1 MNIVVIGNGK
11 IGRSITENLA
21 KEGHD
26 LVVID
31 NNEST
36 LSDTI
41 NGHDVMTVCGNG
53 ASRVVQT
60 EAGVKN
66 ADLVI
71 AVTDGDELNLLCCLV
86 AKKLGAERTI
96 ARVRNPEYSDE
107 LALIREDLGLSLA
120 INPDFNSA
128 QEIFSVL
135 RFPGVMNVEK
145 FAKGRVELAEFRLP
159 KGSPLSG
166 HSLTELNKRF
176 KVKVL
181 VCAVRRGDETFIPK
195 GDFVFMPEDCISF
208 VASPD
213 ESERFLITAGI
224 PVRPPRNTIIV
235 GAGRITFYLTRMLR
249 SIGIRPTVIDSS
261 KEKCRLF
268 SEAFPGCLVLHG
280 DGADRDLL
288 AEEGIDRADAFVAAT
303 GTDEVN
309 ILLSMYAN
317 SQRVPKVV
325 TKVSRFSMVDL
336 VGDENLGSII
346 SPKDITS
353 SQVTSFVRAMENSG
367 ASNNVETLYRIVNGT
382 VEALEFIV
390 RENDSRLTDIPLKNL
405 RLKSGLLIGCIIR
418 SNKVI
423 IPDGSACIKTGDRVI
438 VITTI
443 PRLTSLQNII
453 D

>member
-21 KEGHD
+21 KEGHN

-31 NNEST
+31 NNEAT

-60 EAGVKN
+60 EARVKN

-159 KGSPLSG
+159 GSSPLSG

-181 VCAVRRGDETFIPK
+181 VCAVRRGEETFIPK
-195 GDFVFMPEDCISF
+195 GDFVLMPEDCISF

-213 ESERFLITAGI
+213 ESERFLIAAGI
-224 PVRPPRNTIIV
+224 PVRPPKNTIIV
-235 GAGRITFYLTRMLR
+235 GAGRISYYLTRMLR
-249 SIGIRPTVIDSS
+249 SIGIRPTVIDND

-288 AEEGIDRADAFVAAT
+288 AEEGIERADAFVAAT

-317 SQRVPKVV
+317 SQKVPKVV

-336 VGDENLGSII
+336 VGDKNLGSMI
-346 SPKDITS
+346 SPKDIIS

-367 ASNNVETLYRIVNGT
+367 ASSNVETLYRIVNGT

-405 RLKSGLLIGCIIR
+405 RLRSGLLLGCIIR
-418 SNKVI
+418 GNKVI